1 MNKELRQHAIE
12 TIAIWLAE
20 HVSPFYRI
28 EDEANR
34 INDSNDGFTFQSV
47 RNGPNSYIKCT
58 EYHFSKE
65 DLVETIKQARKLVNE
80 FPYERSYG
88 DRPIVPDPK
97 TGLLGEYAEEKTY
110 D

>member
-20 HVSPFYRI
+20 YVSPWDRI
-28 EDEANR
+28 EDEARR
-34 INDSNDGFTFQSV
+34 INDNEGFTFEIS
-47 RNGPNSYIKCT
+47 RTEPNAWIRYT
-58 EYHFSKE
+58 EYHLSTE
-65 DLVETIKQARKLVNE
+65 DFIETIKQARKLVNE
-80 FPYERSYG
+80 VPYERSYG

-97 TGLLGEYAEEKTY
+97 TGLLGEYTEEKTY